1 MVSSY
6 RGGRGGFFIH
16 GFVLWEE
23 RERTN
28 KKGLLLK
35 SEKDISEM
43 TRWRGWGEFGQEAEG
58 GGG

>member
-6 RGGRGGFFIH
+6 RGGRGG
-16 GFVLWEE
+16 VLHPWFRPMG